1 MYLVE
6 LVAEVDGVD
15 VVAFEVYKG
24 VQTMSARRY
33 RCLRS
38 SRRVLTRE
46 HDDLNERGDD
56 PSKRTERREARE
68 RGVSSL
74 FSFVRE
80 VDVRRVVGRTKK
92 TIVKS
97 KTAARSTPSR
107 KSHPEHRP
115 NHAKEE
121 G

>member
-1 MYLVE
+1 
-6 LVAEVDGVD
+6 
-15 VVAFEVYKG
+15 
-24 VQTMSARRY
+24 
-33 RCLRS
+33 
-38 SRRVLTRE
+38 
-46 HDDLNERGDD
+46 
-56 PSKRTERREARE
+56 
-68 RGVSSL
+68 
-74 FSFVRE
+74 VRE